1 MSVHNT
7 KNIIYK
13 KELCRFNWKLQPNRG
28 KQKKNN
34 CSVFERRYKYH
45 GIHKRGARMNK
56 IEVRLRRMALVVS
69 ETLLP

>member
-1 MSVHNT
+1 MF
-7 KNIIYK
+7 IILKILYIK
-13 KELCRFNWKLQPNRG
+13 RSCVDLIGNYNQIEGNK
-28 KQKKNN
+28 KKNN

-45 GIHKRGARMNK
+45 GIHKRGARMDK